1 MSDRVFVGPNVS
13 DLNIGQKPSRI
24 SRVNILVDS
33 EHQYTAGDDTGRT
46 LEKTVPWGSQAMADA
61 ILSAVKDYDYQP
73 FTGTDALI
81 DPAAEIGDGVTV
93 GGTYSVL
100 AQKDISFGRLTTT
113 DISAPGTDEIDDEY
127 PYISRAQ
134 RQENRKQAET
144 RSLITK
150 SSTEIKEMVENE
162 VSGLSSSITVQLESI
177 TGQVNGLDGRVSI
190 VEQTA
195 EGISATVTGL
205 DGKVTEVDAR
215 IDSLKLSV
223 SNGSTSSTITLTGD
237 GIEAQ
242 SQNITFSGFVTFG
255 GLSSGTT
262 TIDGACIKTGEIAA
276 EHLNLTGAISWD
288 DLDGTEPSYWSSGT
302 GLKGKIQQ
310 AQNDATSASQTASGA
325 ASTASSALSTAN
337 SAWSAASTAQTTI
350 NQWAYSY
357 GGRTYIDGNQLM
369 TGTVTATTLQGGTVD
384 LLATNGFSVGGI
396 DIVWTDTSD
405 YGLSFHTETS
415 RGGIRL
421 LAAGNVF
428 LSAHNGDV
436 SILMGT
442 PDIFVSASV
451 LPNLDGQLWLGS
463 SKYKWGAVYA
473 SSGTV
478 QTSDRELKHDIEPM
492 PEKYTDMID
501 RLASVR
507 YKYNDGTSNRYH
519 TGFIAQ
525 DVKAV
530 MDEVGIDS
538 TEFGG
543 YVADVDGEGKPIYML
558 RYEEFIGILW
568 NRVRELTNRINAL
581 EAHNG

>member
-1 MSDRVFVGPNVS
+1 MSDKHFVGRNLTGFEDNGKTRPV
-13 DLNIGQKPSRI
+13 
-24 SRVNILVDS
+24 SRVTLMVDD
-33 EHQYTAGDDTGRT
+33 ENGVTAGDDTGYEIVASCPHAT
-46 LEKTVPWGSQAMADA
+46 QAMADA
-61 ILSAVKDYDYQP
+61 ILAKMKGYQYQMY
-73 FTGTDALI
+73 TADAARL
-81 DPAAEIGDGVTV
+81 DPAAELGDGITADGVYGV
-93 GGTYSVL
+93 
-100 AQKDISFGRLTTT
+100 
-113 DISAPGTDEIDDEY
+113 
-127 PYISRAQ
+127 ISRLSDDGGGYPDITGPGEA
-134 RQENRKQAET
+134 ELEDEFPTGEGPMTKEFNRKLGGV
-144 RSLITK
+144 RSYITK
-150 SSTEIKEMVENE
+150 TASEIQAMVEEE

-350 NQWAYSY
+350 NQWGYVY
-357 GGRTYIDGNQLM
+357 GGHTYIDGNELM
-369 TGTVTATTLQGGTVD
+369 TGTVTATTLQGGTVN

-428 LSAHNGDV
+428 LSAHNGKGY
-436 SILMGT
+436 ILMGD
-442 PDIFVSASV
+442 PDIFVNESI
-451 LPNLDGQLWLGS
+451 LPYNDGQLWLGS
-463 SKYKWGAVYA
+463 PKYKWGAVYA

-501 RLASVR
+501 RIASVR

-525 DVKAV
+525 EVKAV

-543 YVADVDGEGKPIYML
+543 YVADVDENSNPIYML